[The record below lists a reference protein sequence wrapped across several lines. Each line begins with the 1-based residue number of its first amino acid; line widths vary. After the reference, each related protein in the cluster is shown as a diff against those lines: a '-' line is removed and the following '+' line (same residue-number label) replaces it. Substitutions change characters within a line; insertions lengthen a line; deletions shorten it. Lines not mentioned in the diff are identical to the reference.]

1 MAGFPGYIQA
11 DPSRSAGLLANALMQ
26 ESKGGLLGG
35 VGTSINSML
44 EKERIDA
51 ERADT
56 KRRADELFAMQ
67 KTEHQMK
74 VDDVKQK
81 LLEKEQANKYA
92 SVLGAATS
100 GNVVGLDDQ
109 AKLAAIA
116 QDARLTP
123 EQQAAK
129 IQSVLPAM
137 TKAYEKSP
145 EEQLKIVRASNP
157 LGGLADINPA
167 TRIALLKEAEAP
179 IEKAVDRAQASADR
193 IEERNAQYNNQ
204 LKLLNATN
212 ALQVAEQKRKEG
224 LEMLYNPKTGT
235 LMSRDELRSTP
246 RTDSGE
252 FIPLKDYS
260 TLVTA
265 TTKKTDRVLPL
276 LYDKSDDS
284 WSVAAEGTPG
294 AVTMGETAAV
304 KLLDGGTSGS
314 GSGGSK
320 GKKSEEGSK
329 VLKTITDKYSQFDLI
344 GSGDAETAYK
354 TAEMALAAG
363 IPASILQSRV
373 DKALGKGSGL
383 FSDTVFT
390 PESLNDLKVTSAD
403 GKPVVLSDML
413 SAMAELGVKPTVTDK
428 GLKLD
433 VNYGDLVKTK
443 SYAAQNEVASG
454 DPYMQTTTTNKPAV
468 ILPKKPT
475 KGLDMGPTLQDKAL
489 NEFMTAMKNATS
501 GQSVDYI
508 TGNDSNTRRKV
519 REIYDSMDDAT
530 FQRLF
535 PREYKRYIVNR

>member
-1 MAGFPGYIQA
+1 MAGPQLSFG
-11 DPSRSAGLLANALMQ
+11 
-26 ESKGGLLGG
+26 
-35 VGTSINSML
+35 GTSVINPYESLINVLGKNGALAQNMMANDEAKRL
-44 EKERIDA
+44 EQEQAYKN
-51 ERADT
+51 
-56 KRRADELFAMQ
+56 ELLNMQ
-67 KTEHQMK
+67 KAEHQMK
-74 VDDVKQK
+74 IDDARQK
-81 LLEKEQANKYA
+81 LLEKDQANKYA

-100 GNVVGLDDQ
+100 GNVVGIDDQ

-116 QDARLTP
+116 QDTKLTP

-129 IQSVLPAM
+129 IQSVLPMM
-137 TKAYEKSP
+137 TKAYEASP
-145 EEQLKIVRASNP
+145 AEQLKVVRASNP

-179 IEKAVDRAQASADR
+179 MEKAVDRAQASADR
-193 IEERNAQYNNQ
+193 IEEREAQYKNQ
-204 LKLLNATN
+204 LKVLNATN
-212 ALQVAEQKRKEG
+212 ALQVAEQKRREG

-235 LMSRDELRSTP
+235 LMSRDELLTRP
-246 RTDSGE
+246 RTDAGE
-252 FIPLKDYS
+252 FMPLKDYS
-260 TLVTA
+260 TLATA

-276 LYDKSDDS
+276 LYDKSADS
-284 WSVAAEGTPG
+284 WSVVAEGTPG

-329 VLKTITDKYSQFDLI
+329 VLKTITDKYSQFDLL

-363 IPASILQSRV
+363 IPASILQPRV

-433 VNYGDLVKTK
+433 VDYKDLVKTK
-443 SYAAQNEVASG
+443 AYTAQNEVASG
-454 DPYMQTTTTNKPAV
+454 DPYSTGAV
-468 ILPKKPT
+468 LPKTPT
-475 KGLDMGPTLQDKAL
+475 KGIDMGPSLDTKVLSEYDKVIKDYVGIP
-489 NEFMTAMKNATS
+489 NTAMAKAKL
-501 GQSVDYI
+501 GEVRSVLGP
-508 TGNDSNTRRKV
+508 TVFEN
-519 REIYDSMDDAT
+519 
-530 FQRLF
+530 
-535 PREYKRYIVNR
+535 RYPGIAARYNLY

>member
-1 MAGFPGYIQA
+1 MAGLPGYIQA

-51 ERADT
+51 ERADA

-92 SVLGAATS
+92 GVLGAATS

-116 QDARLTP
+116 QDVRLTP

-129 IQSVLPAM
+129 MQSVLPTMA
-137 TKAYEKSP
+137 KSYEKSP

-167 TRIALLKEAEAP
+167 TRAALLKEAEAP
-179 IEKAVDRAQASADR
+179 MEKAVDRAQASADR
-193 IEERNAQYNNQ
+193 REERDAQYKNQ
-204 LKLLNATN
+204 LKILNATN
-212 ALQVAEQKRKEG
+212 ALQVAEQRRKEG
-224 LEMLYNPKTGT
+224 LEMLYNHKTGT

-246 RTDSGE
+246 RTDAGE
-252 FIPLKDYS
+252 FMPLKDYIA
-260 TLVTA
+260 LATA
-265 TTKKTDRVLPL
+265 TTKKTDRVIPL
-276 LYDKSDDS
+276 LYDKATDN
-284 WSVAAEGTPG
+284 WSVVAEGTPG
-294 AVTMGETAAV
+294 AVTMGEVAAV
-304 KLLDGGTSGS
+304 KLLDGGTSES
-314 GSGGSK
+314 GSGRSK
-320 GKKSEEGSK
+320 GKKSEEDSK
-329 VLKTITDKYSQFDLI
+329 VLKTITDKYAQFDLF
-344 GSGDAETAYK
+344 GSGDADTAYK

-363 IPASILQSRV
+363 IPASILQPRV
-373 DKALGKGSGL
+373 NKALGKGSGL
-383 FSDTVFT
+383 FSDTAFT

-433 VNYGDLVKTK
+433 VDYKDLVKTK
-443 SYAAQNEVASG
+443 AYATQNEVASG

-468 ILPKKPT
+468 VPPKKPT
-475 KGLDMGPTLQDKAL
+475 KGLEMGPTLQSKVL
-489 NEFMTAMKNATS
+489 NEYDAVVKAYGSGLYDVPAQQAAKVVQKLKDIRNDLGPTAF
-501 GQSVDYI
+501 
-508 TGNDSNTRRKV
+508 
-519 REIYDSMDDAT
+519 E
-530 FQRLF
+530 QRY
-535 PREYKRYIVNR
+535 PGVAANYKYFK